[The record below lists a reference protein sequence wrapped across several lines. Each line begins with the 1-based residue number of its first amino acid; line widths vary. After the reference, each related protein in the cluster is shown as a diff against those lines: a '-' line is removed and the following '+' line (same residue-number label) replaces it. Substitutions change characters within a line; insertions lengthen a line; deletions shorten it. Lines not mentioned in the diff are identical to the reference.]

1 MFNRQISE
9 HFTLQQTAN
18 LTTDTL
24 YVGAAAATY
33 TVNNMN
39 KCNRTASRGRGS
51 DVTQN
56 QVIIAVNKARP

>member
-24 YVGAAAATY
+24 YAGA
-33 TVNNMN
+33 VEQL
-39 KCNRTASRGRGS
+39 
-51 DVTQN
+51 TQSTT
-56 QVIIAVNKARP
+56 

>member
-18 LTTDTL
+18 LTTDSL

-39 KCNRTASRGRGS
+39 KCKRTASRGRGS
-51 DVTQN
+51 ETLHQM
-56 QVIIAVNKARP
+56 